1 MTTTS
6 INGFQSM
13 KTMLD
18 LLIRLQEMRCCC
30 ERTVE
35 NPQLTDGE
43 KAVACYHKTLV
54 RECLPAEVLAHYD
67 RMKESD
73 PELLECPEVFAMAVL
88 VSTYRGSSP
97 RKRGSLLKHF
107 ATPAAASGKKAH
119 QNGKPRTSRNGVG
132 RCKTVRADFVGRP

>member
-1 MTTTS
+1 
-6 INGFQSM
+6 M

-18 LLIRLQEMRCCC
+18 LLIRLREMRRSC
-30 ERTVE
+30 ERTAH
-35 NPQLTDGE
+35 NPQLTDHE

-54 RECLPAEVLAHYD
+54 RECLPAEVLARYD

-88 VSTYRGSSP
+88 VSTYRGASP

-107 ATPAAASGKKAH
+107 ATPVVASGKKAH
-119 QNGKPRTSRNGVG
+119 QNRKPRIERNGMR
-132 RCKTVRADFVGRP
+132 RCKTVRADFAGRP